1 LKLLSIETT
10 PNPNSMKLIL
20 DETLPKGVA
29 ITYTHENR
37 GDCPAYIEKIL
48 AIPGLSSVFRVADF
62 MAIQRK
68 PTAGW
73 EEILSQVR
81 IVLEDAGLNR
91 TKPEAAG
98 TSDKEWR
105 EVTVS
110 VQFFR
115 DLPMLVKVSSG
126 NETTRL
132 PLPERFGQA
141 IERAMG
147 ASENMLMER
156 KWIDEGLRYGNLG
169 DVGEALVREI
179 SAVYDEKK
187 LQELVERAYHPDLPE
202 KVKASREELGELVQA
217 FESPQWEKRFAA
229 LKELGRNATAQID
242 SQALSLIIRATK
254 DPKMSIRRLAVVFLG
269 LIKTPEVLAPL
280 CEALK
285 DEAVGVRRSAGD
297 ALTDLGDRRAIGPMV
312 ETLKD
317 PNKLVRWR
325 ASRFLYDL
333 GDESALRALREAQ
346 DDREFEVAMQV
357 RQAIERIESGKVG
370 HGSVWRQITQ
380 GIN

>member
-1 LKLLSIETT
+1 VKLLSIETT
-10 PNPNSMKLIL
+10 PNPNSMKLNL
-20 DETLPKGVA
+20 DERLAKGVA
-29 ITYTHENR
+29 ITYTQENK
-37 GDCPAYIEKIL
+37 GDCPAYIKKIL
-48 AIPGLSSVFRVADF
+48 AIPGISSVFRVEDF

-73 EEILSQVR
+73 EDILSQAR
-81 IVLEDAGLNR
+81 AVLEYPSLNNA
-91 TKPEAAG
+91 KPEPEE
-98 TSDKEWR
+98 TSDNKWR
-105 EVTVS
+105 EVTVA
-110 VQFFR
+110 VQYFR

-126 NETTRL
+126 SETTRL
-132 PLPERFGQA
+132 PLPERFGNA

-156 KWIDEGLRYGNLG
+156 KWKDEGLRYGDVR
-169 DVGEALVREI
+169 DVGEAVVREI

-187 LQELVERAYHPDLPE
+187 LKELVERAYHPDLHE
-202 KVKASREELGELVQA
+202 KVEASQEELIQA
-217 FESPQWEKRFAA
+217 FESPKWEERFAA
-229 LKELGRNATAQID
+229 LKELGRNETARID

-254 DPKMSIRRLAVVFLG
+254 DPKMSIRRLAVVLLG

-297 ALTDLGDRRAIGPMV
+297 ALTDLGDPNAIGPMV

-325 ASRFLYDL
+325 ASRFLYEL
-333 GDESALRALREAQ
+333 GDESVLPALREAQ
-346 DDREFEVAMQV
+346 DDREFEVAMQI

-370 HGSVWRQITQ
+370 QGSVWRQMTQ

>member
-1 LKLLSIETT
+1 MRTNFATCAVLSGKNTGRTKVKLLSIETT
-10 PNPNSMKLIL
+10 PNPNSMKLNL
-20 DETLPKGVA
+20 DERLAKGVA

-37 GDCPAYIEKIL
+37 GDCPSYIEKIL

-62 MAIQRK
+62 VAIQRK

-73 EEILSQVR
+73 EEILSQAR
-81 IVLEDAGLNR
+81 IVLEDTSSDR

-98 TSDKEWR
+98 ASDKEWR

-156 KWIDEGLRYGNLG
+156 KWKEEGLRYGDPR
-169 DVGEALVREI
+169 DVGEAVVREI

-187 LQELVERAYHPDLPE
+187 LKELVERAYHPDFHE
-202 KVKASREELGELVQA
+202 KVEASREE
-217 FESPQWEKRFAA
+217 
-229 LKELGRNATAQID
+229 
-242 SQALSLIIRATK
+242 
-254 DPKMSIRRLAVVFLG
+254 
-269 LIKTPEVLAPL
+269 
-280 CEALK
+280 
-285 DEAVGVRRSAGD
+285 
-297 ALTDLGDRRAIGPMV
+297 
-312 ETLKD
+312 
-317 PNKLVRWR
+317 
-325 ASRFLYDL
+325 
-333 GDESALRALREAQ
+333 
-346 DDREFEVAMQV
+346 
-357 RQAIERIESGKVG
+357 
-370 HGSVWRQITQ
+370 
-380 GIN
+380 

>member
-1 LKLLSIETT
+1 MKLLSIETT
-10 PNPNSMKLIL
+10 PNPNSMKLNL
-20 DETLPKGVA
+20 DERLAKGVA
-29 ITYTHENR
+29 ITYTQENK

-48 AIPGLSSVFRVADF
+48 AIPGISSVFRVEDF

-73 EEILSQVR
+73 EDILSQAR
-81 IVLEDAGLNR
+81 AVLEYPSLNNA
-91 TKPEAAG
+91 KPEPEE
-98 TSDKEWR
+98 TSDNKWR
-105 EVTVS
+105 EVTVA
-110 VQFFR
+110 VQYFR

-126 NETTRL
+126 SETTRL
-132 PLPERFGQA
+132 PLPERFGNA

-156 KWIDEGLRYGNLG
+156 KWKDEGLRYGDVR
-169 DVGEALVREI
+169 DVGEAVVREI

-187 LQELVERAYHPDLPE
+187 LKELVERAYHADLHE
-202 KVKASREELGELVQA
+202 KVEASQEELAQA
-217 FESPQWEKRFAA
+217 FESPKWEERFAA
-229 LKELGRNATAQID
+229 LKELGRNAQID

-254 DPKMSIRRLAVVFLG
+254 DPKMSIRRLAVVLLG

-297 ALTDLGDRRAIGPMV
+297 ALTDLGDPNAIGPMV

-325 ASRFLYDL
+325 ASRFLYEL
-333 GDESALRALREAQ
+333 GDESVLPALREAQ
-346 DDREFEVAMQV
+346 DDREFEVAMQI

-370 HGSVWRQITQ
+370 QGSVWRQMTQ

>member
-1 LKLLSIETT
+1 MKLLSIETT
-10 PNPNSMKLIL
+10 PNPNSMKLNL
-20 DETLPKGVA
+20 DERLAKGVA
-29 ITYTHENR
+29 ITYTQENK
-37 GDCPAYIEKIL
+37 GDCPAYIKKIL
-48 AIPGLSSVFRVADF
+48 AIPGISSVFRVEDF

-73 EEILSQVR
+73 EDILSQAR
-81 IVLEDAGLNR
+81 AVLEYPSLNNA
-91 TKPEAAG
+91 KPEPEE
-98 TSDKEWR
+98 TSDNKWR
-105 EVTVS
+105 EVTVA
-110 VQFFR
+110 VQYFR

-126 NETTRL
+126 SETTRL
-132 PLPERFGQA
+132 PLPERFGNA

-156 KWIDEGLRYGNLG
+156 KWKDEGLRYGDVR
-169 DVGEALVREI
+169 DVGEAVVREI

-187 LQELVERAYHPDLPE
+187 LKELVERAYHPDLHE
-202 KVKASREELGELVQA
+202 KVEASQEELVQA
-217 FESPQWEKRFAA
+217 FESPKWEERFAA
-229 LKELGRNATAQID
+229 LKELGRNAQID

-254 DPKMSIRRLAVVFLG
+254 DPKMSIRRLAVVLLG

-297 ALTDLGDRRAIGPMV
+297 ALTDLGDPNAIGPMV

-325 ASRFLYDL
+325 ASRFLYEL
-333 GDESALRALREAQ
+333 GDESVLPALREAQ
-346 DDREFEVAMQV
+346 DDREFEVAMQI

-370 HGSVWRQITQ
+370 QGSVWRQMTQ